1 VRIVPFRG
9 EYYDLVPQKH
19 GPVRNLVYPVPDP
32 ASPFLRVHFTRMVRG
47 GVEAGRM
54 VHVLNAPSPAAIAS
68 IPIGRAIAERA
79 QKRFGLAS
87 R

>member
-1 VRIVPFRG
+1 
-9 EYYDLVPQKH
+9 
-19 GPVRNLVYPVPDP
+19 
-32 ASPFLRVHFTRMVRG
+32 MVRG